1 MDHKYIHYRTSHKCF
16 DPIGHLHVNHFIK
29 KDLEKFLITIKEK
42 SKVSKYNIFRHSYK
56 NKAAQQRL
64 M

>member
-1 MDHKYIHYRTSHKCF
+1 MFR
-16 DPIGHLHVNHFIK
+16 PIGHLHVNHFIK
-29 KDLEKFLITIKEK
+29 KEDLEKFLITIKEK